1 MPFTEV
7 VTQMPLYA
15 KFLKD
20 ILRKKRKIV
29 EEGIVD
35 LTTTCSALMKKE
47 LPEKMKDP
55 GSFTIPCIIEGVEI
69 QKALCDS
76 GASINLMPLS
86 VAKQLSLG
94 ELLPTTI
101 TLQMADRSMVKPE
114 GVLEDVLVTVGKFV
128 FPVDFIILDM
138 EEDSQVPLRL
148 GRPFLATGAALIDM
162 QKGVLTLRVGDEAAA
177 FNLIKGMQN
186 IDIDRENFNVVDD
199 VYTLNLDV
207 HNDCNGQFFINEK
220 EMNFQY
226 IEDDYSDCPY
236 NSFHSIETVMS
247 MTQSIDAR
255 EGNNETGEIQQE
267 TSEEG
272 LVLKE
277 LPSHLK
283 YVYLEP
289 PQRKPVII
297 SARLSDEEEQKLL
310 HILKKHK
317 ESIAWSI
324 EELKGISPSICM
336 HKILLEETLKPTVEH
351 QRRLHPVM
359 KEVVKK
365 EVLKLLNAGFIYA
378 ISDSPWVSPVHVV
391 PKKGGFTVIR
401 NEKNEL
407 IPTRTVT
414 GWRVC
419 IDYRKLN
426 TATRKD
432 HFPLPFIDQMLDRL
446 AGHPHFCFLDGY
458 SGYNQ
463 IAIAP
468 EDQEKTTFT
477 CPYGTFAFRRMP
489 FGLCNAPATFQ
500 RCMMSI
506 FSDLVEEV
514 MEIFMDDFT
523 VYGSSFD
530 QCLKN
535 LETVLQRC
543 QDKQLALNWE
553 KCHFM
558 VTEGIVL
565 GHKIYATGL
574 EVDQSKVSIIK
585 TLAPPTTVKGVRSF
599 LGHAGFYRRFI
610 KDFSKIARP
619 LCRLLEKDTRF
630 HFDDSCRVAFEEIKI
645 KLVQAPIMA
654 APDWDKG
661 FEIMCDASDF
671 AMGAAL
677 GQRREKIFR
686 IIYYAS
692 RTFNEAQ
699 ENYST
704 TEKEMLAIVF
714 ACEKFRQYILGSH
727 VIIHTDHAAIKY
739 LMSKKEAKPR
749 LIRWVLL
756 LQEFDLEIK
765 DKKGCD
771 NVIAD
776 HLSRVERSTEE
787 EEKVILTENFPD
799 EQLFK
804 VSCQLPWYAD
814 IVNYLAYGVVPSE
827 FTSQQKRKLRTDSRY
842 YIWDDPLLFK
852 RGADM
857 IIRRCVPEN
866 EQGKILDEC
875 HASPYGGHFS
885 GERTAHKI
893 LQLGFYWPTIFR
905 DCAEWVKL
913 CDRCQKI
920 GNISSRN
927 EMPLR
932 GIMVIQ
938 IFDVWGI
945 DFMGPFPPSFGNL
958 YILLA
963 VDYVSKWVE
972 AVACSRNDANTVV
985 SFLQKNIL
993 SRFGTHRTII
1003 SDGGSHFA
1011 NKIFA
1016 KLMSRYGIKH
1026 VMSLAYHP
1034 QTNGQVEISNREIKR
1049 ILEKAVSSSRKDW
1062 SSKLDDALRAY
1073 RTAYKTPIGMSPY
1086 RIVFGKPCH
1095 LPLELE
1101 YKAMWAIKKL
1111 NFDFETTKEERLLQL
1126 FELEELRNEA
1136 YDNATIY
1143 KDKTKK
1149 WHDQRILRK
1158 EFRAGEKVLLFN
1170 SRLKL
1175 FPGKLKS
1182 KWGGPYTVVSSNTF
1196 GTVTLRSDTGE
1207 EFKVNGQRLKH
1218 YLSREEGM
1226 EELQQDI

>member
-1 MPFTEV
+1 
-7 VTQMPLYA
+7 
-15 KFLKD
+15 
-20 ILRKKRKIV
+20 
-29 EEGIVD
+29 
-35 LTTTCSALMKKE
+35 
-47 LPEKMKDP
+47 
-55 GSFTIPCIIEGVEI
+55 
-69 QKALCDS
+69 
-76 GASINLMPLS
+76 
-86 VAKQLSLG
+86 
-94 ELLPTTI
+94 
-101 TLQMADRSMVKPE
+101 
-114 GVLEDVLVTVGKFV
+114 
-128 FPVDFIILDM
+128 
-138 EEDSQVPLRL
+138 
-148 GRPFLATGAALIDM
+148 
-162 QKGVLTLRVGDEAAA
+162 
-177 FNLIKGMQN
+177 
-186 IDIDRENFNVVDD
+186 
-199 VYTLNLDV
+199 
-207 HNDCNGQFFINEK
+207 
-220 EMNFQY
+220 
-226 IEDDYSDCPY
+226 
-236 NSFHSIETVMS
+236 
-247 MTQSIDAR
+247 
-255 EGNNETGEIQQE
+255 
-267 TSEEG
+267 
-272 LVLKE
+272 
-277 LPSHLK
+277 
-283 YVYLEP
+283 
-289 PQRKPVII
+289 
-297 SARLSDEEEQKLL
+297 
-310 HILKKHK
+310 
-317 ESIAWSI
+317 
-324 EELKGISPSICM
+324 
-336 HKILLEETLKPTVEH
+336 
-351 QRRLHPVM
+351 
-359 KEVVKK
+359 
-365 EVLKLLNAGFIYA
+365 
-378 ISDSPWVSPVHVV
+378 
-391 PKKGGFTVIR
+391 
-401 NEKNEL
+401 
-407 IPTRTVT
+407 
-414 GWRVC
+414 
-419 IDYRKLN
+419 
-426 TATRKD
+426 
-432 HFPLPFIDQMLDRL
+432 MLDRL
-446 AGHPHFCFLDGY
+446 EGHPHFCFLDGY

-530 QCLKN
+530 HCLKN
-535 LETVLQRC
+535 LETVLQKC

-565 GHKIYATGL
+565 GHKISATGL
-574 EVDQSKVSIIK
+574 EVDQSNVSIIK

-630 HFDDSCRVAFEEIKI
+630 NFDDSCRVAFEEIKI

-654 APDWDKG
+654 APDWDQG

-677 GQRREKIFR
+677 GQRKEKIFR

-727 VIIHTDHAAIKY
+727 VVIHTDHAAIKY

-787 EEKVILTENFPD
+787 EENTTLTENFPD

-804 VSCQLPWYAD
+804 VSSQLPWYAD
-814 IVNYLAYGVVPSE
+814 IVNYLACGVIPSE
-827 FTSQQKRKLRTDSRY
+827 FTSQQKRKLRTDSRF

-857 IIRRCVPEN
+857 ILRRCVSEN

-885 GERTAHKI
+885 GETTAQKI
-893 LQLGFYWPTIFR
+893 LQSGFYWPTLFR
-905 DCAEWVKL
+905 DCAEWVKI

-932 GIMVIQ
+932 GIMVVQ

-963 VDYVSKWVE
+963 VDHVSKWVE

-985 SFLQKNIL
+985 TFLQRNIL
-993 SRFGTHRTII
+993 SRFGTPRTII

-1011 NKIFA
+1011 NRIFA

-1034 QTNGQVEISNREIKR
+1034 QTNGQAEISNREIKR
-1049 ILEKAVSSSRKDW
+1049 ILEKTVSSSRKDW
-1062 SSKLDDALRAY
+1062 SSKLDDALWAY

-1111 NFDFETTKEERLLQL
+1111 NFDLKTAKEERLLQL
-1126 FELEELRNEA
+1126 SELEELRNEA
-1136 YDNATIY
+1136 YDSATIY

-1158 EFRAGEKVLLFN
+1158 
-1170 SRLKL
+1170 
-1175 FPGKLKS
+1175 
-1182 KWGGPYTVVSSNTF
+1182 
-1196 GTVTLRSDTGE
+1196 
-1207 EFKVNGQRLKH
+1207 
-1218 YLSREEGM
+1218 
-1226 EELQQDI
+1226 